1 MNSNICEVLL
11 ALVGKYRHNIPAMP
25 YCQETGAIKNLMQ
38 DLKLEA
44 NAAHIQ
50 TLFAGHWMSVL
61 RTASEQFEQ
70 MMFTR
75 SDATSEATMDAAKVA
90 HEAAQMTFG
99 KLCEMVNALAIVNG
113 DAAYFLK
120 DIGGLETNRINQLVA
135 ELHNVVACR
144 RSCKKSDE
152 TADSDSSTDTPAPS
166 PVEE

>member
-1 MNSNICEVLL
+1 MSTL
-11 ALVGKYRHNIPAMP
+11 RS
-25 YCQETGAIKNLMQ
+25 
-38 DLKLEA
+38 A
-44 NAAHIQ
+44 N
-50 TLFAGHWMSVL
+50 
-61 RTASEQFEQ
+61 EQFEQ
-70 MMFTR
+70 IMLIR
-75 SDATSEATMDAAKVA
+75 SDAISEAAMGAAKVA

-113 DAAYFLK
+113 DAAYK
-120 DIGGLETNRINQLVA
+120 YIIDRINQLVA

>member
-50 TLFAGHWMSVL
+50 PLFAGRWMSGL
-61 RTASEQFEQ
+61 RTANEQFEQ

-113 DAAYFLK
+113 DAAYK
-120 DIGGLETNRINQLVA
+120 YIIDRINQLVA

>member
-50 TLFAGHWMSVL
+50 TLFAGYWVSTL
-61 RTASEQFEQ
+61 RSANEQFEQ
-70 MMFTR
+70 IMLIR
-75 SDATSEATMDAAKVA
+75 SDAISEAAMGAAKVA
-90 HEAAQMTFG
+90 REAAQMTFG

-113 DAAYFLK
+113 DAAYK
-120 DIGGLETNRINQLVA
+120 YIIDRINQLVA
-135 ELHNVVACR
+135 ELHNVVVCR